1 MERITVR
8 RTSIMAKISIKP
20 ILSDKVFL
28 LATAVIVFFLLL
40 GLMIFLGNY
49 LSLSDGWVLFV
60 LGSLL
65 YTMCGLYLLFVA
77 TSFSSLRFSQKVV
90 SIVIIEFPVLAF
102 FLIFYLGVLQLP
114 NRFWPY
120 WIGSIVLPAA
130 VTLGLESCLKSWAN
144 KR

>member
-49 LSLSDGWVLFV
+49 LSLSDGWVFFV

-90 SIVIIEFPVLAF
+90 SIIIIEFPVLAF
-102 FLIFYLGVLQLP
+102 FLIFYLGVLHLP